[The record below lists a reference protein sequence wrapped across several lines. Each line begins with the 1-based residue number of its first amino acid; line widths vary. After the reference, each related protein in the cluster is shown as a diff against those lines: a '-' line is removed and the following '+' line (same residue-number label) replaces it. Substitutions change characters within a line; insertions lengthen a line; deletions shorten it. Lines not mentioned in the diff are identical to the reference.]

1 MTSNA
6 QAIGLGRIVVN
17 SALNQPLDAEI
28 SIASIEG
35 NVLESL
41 EIRLATDSD
50 FRRANI
56 SIEPVVKLLRFNVI
70 DGETGPLDP
79 SDNRWSRSHAIST
92 FSSCYRVVGR

>member
-41 EIRLATDSD
+41 NIRLATDSD

-56 SIEPVVKLLRFNVI
+56 
-70 DGETGPLDP
+70 
-79 SDNRWSRSHAIST
+79 
-92 FSSCYRVVGR
+92 